1 MINNKKIVLASNSP
15 RRKEILSQAGFR
27 FDVEVREIEESFPAE
42 MELEKVPEFLA
53 ENKASKFTEDLE
65 DRLIITA
72 DTVVIAQGQIL
83 NKPQDKKEAIAML
96 TLLSDKE
103 HKVVTGVCL
112 LANNYKKVFSD
123 TTLVSFNK
131 LTDSEINY
139 YIDTCNPFDKA
150 GSYGVQ
156 DFIGMIGVRSI
167 NGSFYNVMG
176 LPIHK
181 VYGYLKDFI
190 DLNDKN

>member
-1 MINNKKIVLASNSP
+1 MVNNKKIVLASNSP

-53 ENKASKFTEDLE
+53 ENKAGKFTEDLE

-103 HKVVTGVCL
+103 HKVVTGVCI

>member
-103 HKVVTGVCL
+103 HKVVTGVCIL
-112 LANNYKKVFSD
+112 SNNYKKVFSD